1 MATTFGKSL
10 FTGSSGSGFLYP
22 ESIGKIDKVQEG
34 ALREERGVYTFH
46 FGDSGNSDGVSY
58 LASGDTILCPL
69 MDYEVTSDMS
79 IFFRE
84 KSTNAISDTS
94 LELGWYG
101 QNSTKIISDEWVT
114 QDPDGIT
121 SVDINPNQTNWGVPR
136 MIDFDAFDA
145 AGTVSVLHGT
155 HTAIGLRVSTNQ
167 SGGTVKLQVKI
178 VPFRA

>member
-1 MATTFGKSL
+1 MATTFGKSM

-22 ESIGKIDKVQEG
+22 ESIGKIDKTQEG
-34 ALREERGVYTFH
+34 TVLEERGVYTFH

-69 MDYEVTSDMS
+69 SEYEITSDMS

-84 KSTNAISDTS
+84 KSSNAISDTS
-94 LELGWYG
+94 LELGWYA
-101 QNSTKIISDEWVT
+101 QNDQSLYSSNWIT
-114 QDPDGIT
+114 QDADGIT
-121 SVDINPNQTNWGVPR
+121 SADINANDANWTSPR
-136 MIDFDAFDA
+136 MIDFDAFNVG
-145 AGTVSVLHGT
+145 GTASVLHGT
-155 HTAIGLRVSTNQ
+155 HTAIGLRLSTNQ

>member
-22 ESIGKIDKVQEG
+22 DSIGKMDKTFAG
-34 ALREERGVYTFH
+34 NILEERGVYTFN
-46 FGDSGNSDGVSY
+46 FGNNGNSDGVSY
-58 LASGDTILCPL
+58 LASGDVILCPL

-84 KSTNAISDTS
+84 TSSNAISDTS

-101 QNSTKIISDEWVT
+101 QNSTSIISDEWVT

-121 SVDINPNQTNWGVPR
+121 TIDINPNQTNWGAPR
-136 MIDFDAFDA
+136 MIDFDAFSD
-145 AGTVSVLHGT
+145 AGTASVLHGT

-167 SGGTVKLQVKI
+167 AGGTVKLQVKI

>member
-34 ALREERGVYTFH
+34 VTREERGVYTFH

-84 KSTNAISDTS
+84 KSTNAINKLISNFICIF
-94 LELGWYG
+94 YII
-101 QNSTKIISDEWVT
+101 QNSLSIKYTNYLLII
-114 QDPDGIT
+114 I
-121 SVDINPNQTNWGVPR
+121 
-136 MIDFDAFDA
+136 
-145 AGTVSVLHGT
+145 L
-155 HTAIGLRVSTNQ
+155 
-167 SGGTVKLQVKI
+167 
-178 VPFRA
+178 

>member
-46 FGDSGNSDGVSY
+46 FGNNGNSDGVSY
-58 LASGDTILCPL
+58 LASGDTIICPL
-69 MDYEVTSDMS
+69 MDYEFTSDMS
-79 IFFRE
+79 IFFKE
-84 KSTNAISDTS
+84 SSLNAISDTG
-94 LELGWYG
+94 LELGWYA
-101 QNSTKIISDEWVT
+101 QNDDSIISRNWIT
-114 QDPDGIT
+114 NDPDGIST
-121 SVDINPNQTNWGVPR
+121 IDVNPNDTAWTAPR

-145 AGTVSVLHGT
+145 AGTASVLHGT